1 MSFPIITIPVVI
13 FFVCNGIAHLY
24 YGIRLHKLY
33 PNMHNLYN
41 TIFTVGLWV
50 VAGLIYPIYFD
61 TQQDFLWFL
70 ALSVFLICI
79 FTPFIIT
86 IILMFQYFYVLGNN
100 PRLREKRSVE
110 KYIDNC
116 RTRLNGSQEN
126 KRKML
131 LKIDIKRKALHL
143 FPAIV
148 IISIWV
154 FFVKIWDGMLDR
166 DLIWG
171 IDGYQ
176 YATFLIITAGYSGIL
191 VFAALD
197 YLRLSYIFNN
207 HNYFYLIP
215 DNVLDL
221 LSKSMKK
228 RELYEFT
235 KPVALVLTF
244 APLYFL
250 PFGIFSAIALIST
263 IGDGAASLFGLKF
276 GKKGLSKNS
285 NKTISGYIA
294 GFIISFLVGF
304 ISFLLFLPSIKL
316 LKMIIMAL
324 MGAGMFLLID
334 LIPINVD
341 DNILNPLFSALGI
354 MIVYTFL

>member
-1 MSFPIITIPVVI
+1 
-13 FFVCNGIAHLY
+13 
-24 YGIRLHKLY
+24 
-33 PNMHNLYN
+33 
-41 TIFTVGLWV
+41 
-50 VAGLIYPIYFD
+50 
-61 TQQDFLWFL
+61 
-70 ALSVFLICI
+70 
-79 FTPFIIT
+79 
-86 IILMFQYFYVLGNN
+86 MFQYFYVLRSN
-100 PRLREKRSVE
+100 PKLKEKRNVE

-116 RTRLNGSQEN
+116 RTRLNGSQKE
-126 KRKML
+126 KRKTL
-131 LKIDIKRKALHL
+131 LKIDMKRKALHL

-148 IISIWV
+148 IISIWI
-154 FFVKIWDGMLDR
+154 FSVKIWDGILAQ

-171 IDGYQ
+171 INGYQ

-221 LSKSMKK
+221 LSKSMKE

-235 KPVALVLTF
+235 KPVALVLAL
-244 APLYFL
+244 APLFFL

-263 IGDGAASLFGLKF
+263 IGDGAASFFGLKF
-276 GKKGLSKNS
+276 GKKGISKNS
-285 NKTISGYIA
+285 NKTISGYLA
-294 GFIISFLVGF
+294 GYIISFLVGF
-304 ISFLLFLPSIKL
+304 ISFLLFLPNLKL

-334 LIPINVD
+334 LIPIKVD
-341 DNILNPLFSALGI
+341 DNILNPLFCSFGMVL
-354 MIVYTFL
+354 VYLFL